1 MGKVVRDREIQ
12 TIRKIAITRPFA
24 IAAKIGDR
32 ALDFDN
38 HEVARLA
45 EPEDIGAAP
54 VDERKF
60 DEAGIA
66 ELVEGAADAPG
77 EKRGCRQGLGGGRG

>member
-1 MGKVVRDREIQ
+1 MGKVVRHREIK
-12 TIRKIAITRPFA
+12 TVREIAITCPFA
-24 IAAKIGDR
+24 IAAEIGDR

-38 HEVARLA
+38 HEVASLA

-66 ELVEGAADAPG
+66 ELVKSAADAAR
-77 EKRGCRQGLGGGRG
+77 EKRRAR

>member
-1 MGKVVRDREIQ
+1 MGKVVRHREIK
-12 TIRKIAITRPFA
+12 TIRKIAITCPFA
-24 IAAKIGDR
+24 IAAEICDR

-38 HEVARLA
+38 HEVTSLA

-66 ELVEGAADAPG
+66 ELVKSAADAAR
-77 EKRGCRQGLGGGRG
+77 EKRRAR